1 MLIVKDIMTTTLYT
15 LKITDS
21 LDMARRLM
29 AERDVRHIPIVD
41 DQGHLVGLVS
51 QRDVLAASMSMLANL
66 NEAERHAFNAST
78 ALQSMMTRAPSV
90 VPETMSLREAA
101 LYMQTHQYGCLP
113 VVRQG
118 RLIGIIT
125 DSDFVAVA
133 INLLEQL
140 ELVEPMVDE
149 DLDAE

>member
-1 MLIVKDIMTTTLYT
+1 MLVVKDIMTTTLYT
-15 LKITDS
+15 LKATDRI
-21 LDMARRLM
+21 DTARRLM
-29 AERDVRHIPIVD
+29 AERAVRHIPIVD

-51 QRDVLAASMSMLANL
+51 QRDVLAASMSMLAHL
-66 NEAERHAFNAST
+66 NEAERQAFNAST
-78 ALQSMMTRAPSV
+78 PLQSMMTRAPSV

-101 LYMQTHQYGCLP
+101 LFMQNHKYGCLP

-118 RLIGIIT
+118 QLVGIIT

-140 ELVEPMVDE
+140 ELIEPIDE
-149 DLDAE
+149 ELDAD

>member
-1 MLIVKDIMTTTLYT
+1 MIIVKDIMTTTLYT
-15 LKITDS
+15 LKETDS
-21 LDMARRLM
+21 IDEARRLM
-29 AERDVRHIPIVD
+29 AERGVRHIPIVD

-51 QRDVLAASMSMLANL
+51 QRDVLAASLSMLANI
-66 NEAERHAFNAST
+66 NEAERQAFDAST
-78 ALQSMMTRAPSV
+78 SLQAMMTRAPSV

-101 LYMQTHQYGCLP
+101 LFMQNHQYGCLP

-118 RLIGIIT
+118 QLIGIVT

-140 ELVEPMVDE
+140 ELVEPVDE
-149 DLDAE
+149 DLDAD